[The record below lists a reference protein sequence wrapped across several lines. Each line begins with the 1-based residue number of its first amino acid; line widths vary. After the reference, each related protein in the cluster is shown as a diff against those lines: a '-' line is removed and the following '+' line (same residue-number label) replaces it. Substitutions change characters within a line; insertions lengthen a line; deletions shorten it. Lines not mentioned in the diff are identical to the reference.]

1 MPVPELHFCSRLNH
15 LEYMPTFICT
25 RCPRWCQVRSRSNC
39 SVADWT
45 RCPSIPHSI
54 VWPHFGYWA
63 AHWDWKRHCE
73 QSGGTKKGSSRQG
86 EGVQEEGSQ
95 HIHIFIN
102 YYPHHYLGM
111 LCTAKLINRCS
122 VQSHPSTYSTSI
134 WDVVFV
140 RIVMMMMMKQ
150 NVALWGGANKVM
162 STYCCAGKTD
172 LFGNRPR
179 KLGCLSVS
187 YIFGLLLTYSTYSL
201 VHIWSVINS
210 GPRSR
215 TLYRAELKLTA

>member
-1 MPVPELHFCSRLNH
+1 MPHLAQPEHASPQQPELHFCSRLNH

-25 RCPRWCQVRSRSNC
+25 RCPRWCQLRSRSNC

-86 EGVQEEGSQ
+86 EGVQEKGSQ

-102 YYPHHYLGM
+102 YHAHHYLGM

-122 VQSHPSTYSTSI
+122 VQSHPSTYSVLHPSEMTFLSALSWWWWWNRTLHCEGEQI
-134 WDVVFV
+134 KLWA
-140 RIVMMMMMKQ
+140 RIVVPGKQ
-150 NVALWGGANKVM
+150 I
-162 STYCCAGKTD
+162 
-172 LFGNRPR
+172 
-179 KLGCLSVS
+179 CLV
-187 YIFGLLLTYSTYSL
+187 T
-201 VHIWSVINS
+201 
-210 GPRSR
+210 GP
-215 TLYRAELKLTA
+215 EN